1 MIKLLRVLFNTGIG
15 VCLASCSVYAPMLP
29 STSQIRDKEQLEVQ
43 GSTFLNG
50 RWEGSTTYS
59 PLRQMLVRAAGDW
72 KNDSQDTSFFRVR
85 QFEVAA
91 GSYWQPSE
99 QWLISGLAGYGRA
112 RSARGYYEPRLFS
125 GYGELV
131 ELQSRYHK
139 VFGEVAATYRPES
152 GWIALGAAYRL
163 SRVNF
168 EYLTYNGAPS
178 TLNNMLRSEPM
189 LFARFGGP
197 DEPLRWLQV
206 QTSWG
211 VSSVPGNR
219 PSSIT
224 PEPYEYARVKESRG
238 FIAISLILLPHLFK
252 PQPTS
257 IPVL

>member
-1 MIKLLRVLFNTGIG
+1 M
-15 VCLASCSVYAPMLP
+15 ASCSVYAPILP
-29 STSQIRDKEQLEVQ
+29 STPQIRDKGQLEVQ

-50 RWEGSTTYS
+50 RWEGSATYS
-59 PLRQMLVRAAGDW
+59 PLRHVLVRAAGDW
-72 KNDSQDTSFFRVR
+72 KNDSQDTSFFRIR

-91 GSYWQPSE
+91 GSYWVPSE

-112 RSARGYYEPRLFS
+112 RSARGYYEPHFFS
-125 GYGELV
+125 SSGELV
-131 ELQSRYHK
+131 DLQSRYHK

-178 TLNNMLRSEPM
+178 TLRHMLRSEPM
-189 LFARFGGP
+189 LFVRFGGP
-197 DEPLRWLQV
+197 DGPLHWLQV

-211 VSSVPGNR
+211 ITSVPGYSA
-219 PSSIT
+219 SSVT
-224 PEPYEYARVKESRG
+224 PEPYEYGRVKESRT

-252 PQPTS
+252 PQPP
-257 IPVL
+257 IMPVP